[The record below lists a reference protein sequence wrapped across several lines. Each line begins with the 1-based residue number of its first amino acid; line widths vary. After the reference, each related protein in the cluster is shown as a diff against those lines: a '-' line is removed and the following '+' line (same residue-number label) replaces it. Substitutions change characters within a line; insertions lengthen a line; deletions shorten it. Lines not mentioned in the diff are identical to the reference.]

1 MQTGLLCQFWPN
13 LRLNYKMKIR
23 KSYIS
28 AFIIAV
34 LIIGWMYSD
43 DVLGTSSSGETD
55 QEKLATLEVEEKAT
69 AAPELITQAFRV
81 VNELVPLQI
90 RARGVTRTEF
100 EIDVISRRQAFV
112 LAQVALEGGWVESG
126 ATLIELDKG
135 TLEADIAAARAERT
149 SRLAAYEDVK
159 KRFRIGG
166 AWEAQIAAATADL
179 EAVRSNYE
187 STKKLVNRGV
197 KKPLAKL
204 QQIALLKAAEMRL
217 IELQNQSEEL
227 ELSVSF
233 AQIKAVDARIS
244 QLLEQLKFTNVT
256 ASQSG
261 WLEKYHVEV
270 GQTIKENAPV
280 ARILGL
286 KSLILDAPIPQTQ
299 ISKIK
304 IGDIVDLEVDG
315 AGKRQGRVGKIATSA
330 NQATRTFNVEILLDN
345 SDGKLRAG
353 MSAGVRVIIDTVP
366 AFKISPAHLNVD
378 EGGVLSVKTVLP
390 NGTVKTMPVM
400 IAQTVGNAAY
410 VSGLSDGMLI
420 LGMGQAFVSEGAK
433 ITYKIG
439 KETN

>member
-1 MQTGLLCQFWPN
+1 
-13 LRLNYKMKIR
+13 MKIR

-28 AFIIAV
+28 ALIIAV

-55 QEKLATLEVEEKAT
+55 QEKLAILEVEENLM

-81 VNELVPLQI
+81 ANELVPLQI

-135 TLEADIAAARAERT
+135 TLEADVAAARAERT

-159 KRFRIGG
+159 KRFRSGG
-166 AWEAQIAAATADL
+166 ACEAQIAAATADI

-187 STKKLVNRGV
+187 STKKLVDRGV

-227 ELSVSF
+227 ALSASY
-233 AQIKAVDARIS
+233 AQIKGVDARIS

-304 IGDIVDLEVDG
+304 IGDIVDLEIDG
-315 AGKRQGRVGKIATSA
+315 AGKRQGRVDKIATSA

-345 SDGKLRAG
+345 SDGNLRAG
-353 MSAGVRVIIDTVP
+353 MSAGVRVIIDKVP

-378 EGGVLSVKTVLP
+378 EEGLLSVKTVVS
-390 NGTVKTMPVM
+390 NGIVKIMPVM

-410 VSGLSDGMLI
+410 VSGLPDGTLI
-420 LGMGQAFVSEGAK
+420 LGMGQAFVSEGSK

-439 KETN
+439 EETN

>member
-1 MQTGLLCQFWPN
+1 
-13 LRLNYKMKIR
+13 MKIR

-28 AFIIAV
+28 ALIIAV

-55 QEKLATLEVEEKAT
+55 QEKLAILEVEENLT

-81 VNELVPLQI
+81 ANELVPLQI

-135 TLEADIAAARAERT
+135 TLEADVAAARAERT

-159 KRFRIGG
+159 KRFRSGG

-187 STKKLVNRGV
+187 STKKLVDRGV

-227 ELSVSF
+227 ALSASY
-233 AQIKAVDARIS
+233 AQIKGVDARIS

-304 IGDIVDLEVDG
+304 IGDIVDLEIDG
-315 AGKRQGRVGKIATSA
+315 AGKRQGRVDKIATSA

-345 SDGKLRAG
+345 SDGNLRAG
-353 MSAGVRVIIDTVP
+353 MSAGVRVIIDKVP

-378 EGGVLSVKTVLP
+378 EEGLLSVKTVVS
-390 NGTVKTMPVM
+390 NGIVKIMPVM

-410 VSGLSDGMLI
+410 VSGLPDGTLI
-420 LGMGQAFVSEGAK
+420 LGMGQAFVSEGSK

-439 KETN
+439 EETN